1 MTQTHSAKFLQ
12 KRRLFTVL
20 PLLVLPF
27 VTMFFWALGL
37 AKTES
42 PQAAAGPQGFNFNL
56 PDANLE
62 NKDPLDKLGFYEK
75 AHRDS
80 LRLAELMKNDP
91 YYRQGIDTGGK
102 LADSSKLLGLATK
115 GPGYGTYSL
124 PVSPYESVDP
134 NEAKV
139 YQKLN
144 QLTASLNA
152 ATDAQVKPDQPEEDI
167 PFPSSPA
174 GPDLSRLEGLM
185 RGADNGQASQD
196 PELKE
201 LSGML
206 ERVLDIQHPERV
218 QERLRETSKK
228 SRGQVFA
235 VAASEKQMPITSLN
249 GTDIGTNNA
258 ANGFYSLTDNAQP
271 DAGQPAIAA
280 VIHENQE
287 LVSGSTIKL
296 RLTDDVFIN
305 GILIPKNNFVFG
317 TAALDGDRLRIQINS
332 VRYQNN
338 LFPVSLAVFD
348 LDGID
353 GIHVPGAITRDAA
366 KQSGDRAIQSIGM
379 TTFDQSI
386 GAQAASAGIELGRNL
401 LSKKVKLI
409 KVSVKAG
416 YQVLLR
422 DNKRDDD

>member
-27 VTMFFWALGL
+27 ITMFFWALGL

-42 PQAAAGPQGFNFNL
+42 PEAAPGPQGFNFNL

-62 NKDPLDKLGFYEK
+62 NKDPLDKLGFYDK
-75 AHRDS
+75 ARRDS

-91 YYRQGIDTGGK
+91 YYRQAADTGRRT
-102 LADSSKLLGLATK
+102 DSSKLLGLATK
-115 GPGYGTYSL
+115 GPGYGTYPL
-124 PVSPYESVDP
+124 PASPYENVDP

-144 QLTASLNA
+144 QLTASLNS
-152 ATDAQVKPDQPEEDI
+152 ATDAQVKPDGEDL
-167 PFPSSPA
+167 PFPSSPPN
-174 GPDLSRLEGLM
+174 PDLSRLEELM
-185 RGADNGQASQD
+185 RGAGSDQAADTGD

-218 QERLRETSKK
+218 QQRLRETSKK
-228 SRGQVFA
+228 NRGQVFA
-235 VAASEKQMPITSLN
+235 VAAGEKQTPITSLSGKDVSPN
-249 GTDIGTNNA
+249 GA
-258 ANGFYSLTDNAQP
+258 SNGFYSLSEEVQP
-271 DAGQPAIAA
+271 EAGLPAIAA

-305 GILIPKNNFVFG
+305 GMLIPKNNFVFG
-317 TAALDGDRLRIQINS
+317 TASLDGDRLRIQINS
-332 VRYQNN
+332 MRYQNN

-386 GAQAASAGIELGRNL
+386 GAQAASAGIELTRNL